1 MVYTAIQWIR
11 GTFPRVRIDQ
21 MMAFAWKVLVPLV
34 LPLILLQMIV
44 MKLPVPAWGGWIPYV
59 LVLIANLAVV
69 AYVLSILGRYFKQEQ
84 VTTKRAF
91 EPKSLIG
98 TTVPVNQA
106 GD

>member
-1 MVYTAIQWIR
+1 
-11 GTFPRVRIDQ
+11 

-34 LPLILLQMIV
+34 LALILLQMIV
-44 MKLPVPAWGGWIPYV
+44 MKLPMPSWGGWIPYV
-59 LVLIANLAVV
+59 LVLAANLAVV
-69 AYVLSILGRYFKQEQ
+69 AIVLSVLGRHFTNQP